1 MLMLQLNPAVAPRA
15 VTRTC
20 FGDCC
25 RSWKLFIWEQ
35 LNLCKPSEYFRGRE
49 RKRAQKEEKI
59 YKFSVIVYSNQYG
72 NSSNNKRAMTT
83 ATAQ

>member
-1 MLMLQLNPAVAPRA
+1 
-15 VTRTC
+15 VTAAEAGSC
-20 FGDCC
+20 SFGN
-25 RSWKLFIWEQ
+25 SSTYA
-35 LNLCKPSEYFRGRE
+35 NPSEYFRGRE